1 MVSKEKNGSP
11 IQDLFP
17 PLTLRTGHYLLEL
30 LILGLAVHLILP
42 QLTALENSL
51 KVVSSMNR
59 WIFILAVMAQIASYI
74 EYGYLLRACIAIARQ
89 ELSILWGT
97 LIALAASS
105 IGLIAGGTLGNS
117 AATYHWTRALG
128 VNRQGAVQ
136 AGTLP
141 TVFNNG
147 ILLFVAFLGVAYLL
161 IMHELSKAQI
171 IAFILIL
178 IFIGSFIITV
188 LWGNAHRVQLISVV
202 SKVSIS
208 WDNLKRKPHTSK
220 SSETLQ
226 RLFDSFDRLKD
237 DGWKRPALS
246 SALSIGFDIMTLYL
260 IFQAAGYKVSIGI
273 LLAGY
278 GLPILFGKMA
288 FLIPG
293 GVGIVEGSMA
303 ALYDGMGVPA
313 PITVVVILI
322 YRIVSFW
329 IPSIL
334 GFPVAFYLQQLSLQ
348 TRKNDELN
356 GKD

>member
-1 MVSKEKNGSP
+1 MASKEKDDSP
-11 IQDLFP
+11 MQDSFP
-17 PLTLRTGHYLLEL
+17 PLTLRAGYYLLEL

-51 KVVSSMNR
+51 KVISSMNR
-59 WIFILAVMAQIASYI
+59 WIFMLAVVAQIASYL
-74 EYGYLLRACIAIARQ
+74 EYGYLLRACVAIARQ

-105 IGLIAGGTLGNS
+105 VGLIAGGTLGNS
-117 AATYHWTRALG
+117 AATYHWTRAVG
-128 VNRQGAVQ
+128 VNKQGAVQ

-141 TVFNNG
+141 TAFNNAV
-147 ILLFVAFLGVAYLL
+147 ILLVALLGVAYLL
-161 IMHELSKAQI
+161 IMHELSKAQMI
-171 IAFILIL
+171 TFILIL
-178 IFIGSFIITV
+178 IFIGALIIIV

-202 SKVSIS
+202 SKVSVS
-208 WDNLKRKPHTSK
+208 WAKLQRKKQTST
-220 SSETLQ
+220 SAETLR
-226 RLFDSFDRLKD
+226 RLFDSLDILKE
-237 DGWKRPALS
+237 DGWKRPALG

-260 IFQAAGYKVSIGI
+260 IFLAAGYNLSIGI

-303 ALYDGMGVPA
+303 ALYNVMGVPI

-334 GFPVAFYLQQLSLQ
+334 GFPLAFYLQRLALQ
-348 TRKNDELN
+348 MKQNNELN